1 MSCSKFFPDAVLFYA
16 LFFSSQERLMHR
28 NGGFHTTEDNR
39 GITQRAKRSPA
50 KQPDTGMSNSF
61 WIYPHVMSLILML
74 WQRHMLILKLYCWTI
89 SIIRAVAL
97 NLVHLMNQPEYALWC
112 TCMCVTFME
121 LSQLWG
127 NGSCN
132 CWFKLIYIHIII
144 HPIMRGFLKTFS
156 KWCFIYCSRLN
167 SSSTTWCCWV
177 YRARDLLEWN
187 WLLLGEQWGLGGF
200 HQFENKQPSLCWF
213 PPS

>member
-1 MSCSKFFPDAVLFYA
+1 M
-16 LFFSSQERLMHR
+16 LFFFFTGEVNAQKWWFPYHR
-28 NGGFHTTEDNR
+28 GQQGHN
-39 GITQRAKRSPA
+39 PA
-50 KQPDTGMSNSF
+50 GEKESCQAARYRYEQFF

-187 WLLLGEQWGLGGF
+187 WLLLGEQGGLGGF